1 MQLIRFSRQGNMVLL
16 KNPNHTKGEEWF
28 FLDPKVSGFAK
39 TIAEGTEVEFKT
51 EDRGGENT
59 IIFIK
64 ANNGGVSQMA
74 EFKCIKCGAP
84 MKEGKYKVCYK
95 CNMAKKEAPASA
107 VAEFTCEKCGASLKD
122 GKYKTCYTC
131 SMEAR
136 KQEEASPEGQ
146 GKQNSIERLAIM
158 KSAADA
164 VATAMQGQVDINTLA
179 DQIEVL
185 YDRLSRKFYQ

>member
-1 MQLIRFSRQGNMVLL
+1 MQVIRLSRQGNMILL
-16 KNPNHTKGEEWF
+16 KNPNHPKGEEWF
-28 FLDPKVSGFAK
+28 FLDAKVSGFAK
-39 TIAEGTEVEFKT
+39 TITEGTEVEFKT
-51 EDRGGENT
+51 EERAGENT

-64 ANNGGVSQMA
+64 PVNGGTMSS

-84 MKEGKYKVCYK
+84 MKDGKYKVCYK
-95 CNMAKKEAPASA
+95 CNMSKKEASTSA
-107 VAEFTCEKCGASLKD
+107 VVDFACEKCGTPLKNN
-122 GKYKTCYTC
+122 KYKTCYTC

-136 KQEEASPEGQ
+136 KEEEASPEGQ
-146 GKQNSIERLAIM
+146 AKQNSIERLAIM

-185 YDRLSRKFYQ
+185 YDRLSKKFYK